1 MGESIEFEQVL
12 VELLVV
18 NFYHFEHVQVVSL
31 DEAQSISFHLIVEG
45 CVISSHLEEPFV
57 PVVIFLL
64 VYTGLAQL

>member
-31 DEAQSISFHLIVEG
+31 DEAQSVSFHLIVEG
-45 CVISSHLEEPFV
+45 CVVSSHF
-57 PVVIFLL
+57 
-64 VYTGLAQL
+64 